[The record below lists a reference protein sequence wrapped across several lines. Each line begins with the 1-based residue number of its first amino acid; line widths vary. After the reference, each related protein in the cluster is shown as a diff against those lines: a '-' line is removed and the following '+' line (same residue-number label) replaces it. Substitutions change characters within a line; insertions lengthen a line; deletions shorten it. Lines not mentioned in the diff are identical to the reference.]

1 MRKNLFFNIASIG
14 TNYLFPLILVPVAV
28 NSFGIDGFGAAALVF
43 SFIGIQITI
52 INFNLENI
60 SPLFDKVLSDSEI
73 YYNVMVIRLFLFCV
87 TYALFGG
94 GIFLFFPEQIIFF
107 LVSSLSTIGAVF
119 NLNYILIKNE
129 SYRLIFSSNLI
140 SKSIS
145 YLLAFFSCVYF
156 ENIIAYVFFVNS
168 WMMIQWII
176 NLRSANLKFSRGLIR
191 RESILS
197 IVRFGYLSFLNSL
210 LSLILVYS
218 VQPLVTYFS
227 GFYVG
232 GMFAIYEKIIRAVNG
247 IYNAVLNVML
257 SNGERRGLPINHYL
271 NAGMIISYTLSIV
284 GMFFLC
290 VFTIFIISS
299 FKSVS
304 VNNYYLLLSFFIIG
318 VISIGNYSSV
328 LILTRLRQFAE
339 LNKILLVS
347 AFLCLILVSFLPYH
361 LGLLGGLLTLFL
373 SEGLSCLLKWK
384 LSIKIIE

>member
-28 NSFGIDGFGAAALVF
+28 NSFGVDGFGAAALVF

-87 TYALFGG
+87 TYVLFGG
-94 GIFLFFPEQIIFF
+94 AVFLLFTEQIVFF
-107 LVSSLSTIGAVF
+107 LISSLSTIGAVF

-176 NLRSANLKFSRGLIR
+176 NLRSANLKFSRGLVR

-257 SNGERRGLPINHYL
+257 SNGERRGLPINYYL
-271 NAGMIISYTLSIV
+271 NARMIISYTLSIV

-290 VFTIFIISS
+290 VFTIFIVSS
-299 FKSVS
+299 FKSIS